1 MSFVQVNIAEYQ
13 PAPGDSIME
22 RRGIFSASIHMLQ
35 WLTRGHL
42 VEWVSEEAR
51 DNAYYN
57 EALRL
62 LVNRELIPHSHNPE
76 LYHILYAKH
85 LIVNLLKYRYVPGD
99 ERGVIVRSAVQQIPT
114 ESHRRKRGKRKSRT
128 VVQGHA
134 QWLAATTRA
143 VDQSLVQAA
152 YNRMPFVLI
161 KNNPLLWAT
170 SESSSG
176 NAEIL
181 IQCGHGHCQRYIP
194 VHGTRKWCR
203 QCEAVELHA
212 QFMVNEDENGDR
224 HCTSCL
230 DESTTDDR
238 RINTQ

>member
-1 MSFVQVNIAEYQ
+1 MPVVNIATYMPE
-13 PAPGDSIME
+13 AGDSVRE
-22 RRGIFSASIHMLQ
+22 SQNIFAAELGMLQ
-35 WLTRGHL
+35 WLTRGYG
-42 VEWVSEEAR
+42 VENVSDEAR
-51 DNAYYN
+51 CNSYYN
-57 EALRL
+57 EALWRM
-62 LVNRELIPHSHNPE
+62 VINELMPHLHNPSH
-76 LYHILYAKH
+76 YHILYAKH
-85 LIVNLLKYRYVPGD
+85 LILNLRKYRYVPGD
-99 ERGVIVRSAVQQIPT
+99 ERGVIVRSAVQQIPN

-194 VHGTRKWCR
+194 VHDTRKWCR